1 MGKFDGVLLVSDI
14 CDTLVDTSRGAFVDE
29 EKGKTEEFVP
39 VPERNRQAL
48 EYFTAEGGR
57 FTLAT
62 GRALKYVQFYADR
75 IPVNAPGVLGDGSA
89 ICDIR
94 SGAYLETAV
103 LDRRARELGQ
113 AVLDRFPGTT
123 VTARHLDG
131 MYHTVRPDARARLI
145 MSVSDDALEAS
156 SLREVPLPI
165 QRLWFRDRSRTLR
178 EVRDFLRGQDE
189 DGVYELA
196 FTSEERNQLQMAARG
211 SGKGSMVR
219 RLAERL
225 GISMEHVYCAG
236 NGDDDVSMLTAAKQ
250 GFAPS
255 NCTQAVRDCGAAV
268 VCSVQEGTLADA
280 VRILDR
286 NY

>member
-29 EKGKTEEFVP
+29 VKGKTEELVP

-103 LDRRARELGQ
+103 LDRRAR
-113 AVLDRFPGTT
+113 R
-123 VTARHLDG
+123 
-131 MYHTVRPDARARLI
+131 
-145 MSVSDDALEAS
+145 
-156 SLREVPLPI
+156 
-165 QRLWFRDRSRTLR
+165 
-178 EVRDFLRGQDE
+178 
-189 DGVYELA
+189 
-196 FTSEERNQLQMAARG
+196 SEERRV
-211 SGKGSMVR
+211 GKEC
-219 RLAERL
+219 L
-225 GISMEHVYCAG
+225 
-236 NGDDDVSMLTAAKQ
+236 
-250 GFAPS
+250 
-255 NCTQAVRDCGAAV
+255 
-268 VCSVQEGTLADA
+268 
-280 VRILDR
+280 
-286 NY
+286 